1 MSPRHRGRGDRISL
15 VEVRLRQVW
24 REQTVTKK
32 NPQKSDRWIYFPLRS
47 LLLFP
52 FSLSLS
58 FLSSLALVSTN
69 ASLGTDSCSS
79 LINRANNARK
89 ASSHG
94 CSPARPNLGCSCT
107 SPGKRTRQVPF
118 PSTGLALLS
127 AQSAAACEP
136 PNLTLPAHCALAS
149 RPFFRNHRPTPQFT
163 GRTPTP

>member
-1 MSPRHRGRGDRISL
+1 MEEETGFRWWRLGCGRSGENRPLQKKTHRKVTVGFIFLSVPSFFSP
-15 VEVRLRQVW
+15 
-24 REQTVTKK
+24 
-32 NPQKSDRWIYFPLRS
+32 
-47 LLLFP
+47 
-52 FSLSLS
+52 SLSLFLS

-118 PSTGLALLS
+118 PSPGLALLS

-136 PNLTLPAHCALAS
+136 PNLTLCVLVS
-149 RPFFRNHRPTPQFT
+149 RPSFRNHRPTPQFT